1 MIRYEREQLC
11 NLKLERENKNRK
23 TQSNFDFK
31 EANIINLIDF
41 HLQTIGV

>member
-31 EANIINLIDF
+31 
-41 HLQTIGV
+41 